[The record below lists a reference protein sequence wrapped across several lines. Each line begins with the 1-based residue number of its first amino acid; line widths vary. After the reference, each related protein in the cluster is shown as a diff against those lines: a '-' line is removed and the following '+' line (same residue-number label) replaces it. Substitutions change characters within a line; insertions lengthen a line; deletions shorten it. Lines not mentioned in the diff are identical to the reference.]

1 MHDGAS
7 KSDDGAGSVS
17 FERSTRAGADLAA
30 ALSFPLTTNRR
41 ALGAAALS
49 VVTYVGLILS
59 SFPGYSAQMLGA
71 DIGYINDAV
80 LALTANTYATIG
92 PFGLGL
98 IVAYAVLTGVAL
110 TNVVTQL
117 RMQDISGVR
126 DLLGVIPGLLASGCA
141 SCGAGVLGLLGFA
154 GALAAMPFDG
164 NLLRLGGIA
173 LLLFFLARSG
183 DPRSCRV

>member
-1 MHDGAS
+1 MSG
-7 KSDDGAGSVS
+7 
-17 FERSTRAGADLAA
+17 ERPTGADSSLAA

-41 ALGAAALS
+41 ALGAAVVA
-49 VVTYVGLILS
+49 VVTYVGLVLS
-59 SFPGYSAQMLGA
+59 SFPEYSAQMLAAGF
-71 DIGYINDAV
+71 GYLDDAV

-98 IVAYAVLTGVAL
+98 IVMYAVLTAVAL

-117 RMQDISGVR
+117 RLQDISGVR
-126 DLLGVIPGLLASGCA
+126 DLLGVVPGLLASGCA

-154 GALAAMPFDG
+154 GALAAMPFNG

-183 DPRSCRV
+183 DPRTCQVN

>member
-1 MHDGAS
+1 M
-7 KSDDGAGSVS
+7 SV
-17 FERSTRAGADLAA
+17 ERSTRAGNGLAA

-41 ALGAAALS
+41 ALGAAVVA
-49 VVTYVGLILS
+49 VVTYVALVLS
-59 SFPGYSAQMLGA
+59 SFPEYSAQMLAAGF
-71 DIGYINDAV
+71 GYLDNAV

-98 IVAYAVLTGVAL
+98 IVMYAVLTGVAL

-117 RMQDISGVR
+117 RLQDVSGVR
-126 DLLGVIPGLLASGCA
+126 DLVGVVPGLLASGCA

-164 NLLRLGGIA
+164 NLLRLGGIV
-173 LLLFFLARSG
+173 LLLFFLGRSG
-183 DPRSCRV
+183 DPRTCRMD

>member
-1 MHDGAS
+1 M
-7 KSDDGAGSVS
+7 S
-17 FERSTRAGADLAA
+17 FERSARVGRDLAA

-41 ALGAAALS
+41 ALGAAVLS
-49 VVTYVGLILS
+49 VVTYIGLILS
-59 SFPGYSAQMLGA
+59 SFPGYSVQMIGAGLGYA
-71 DIGYINDAV
+71 DDAV

-98 IVAYAVLTGVAL
+98 VVAYAVLTGVAL

-126 DLLGVIPGLLASGCA
+126 DLLGVVPGLLASGCA

-154 GALAAMPFDG
+154 GAMAAMPFDG
-164 NLLRLGGIA
+164 NLLRLAGIA
-173 LLLFFLARSG
+173 LLLFFLAQSG
-183 DPRSCRV
+183 DPHACRVS

>member
-1 MHDGAS
+1 M
-7 KSDDGAGSVS
+7 SV
-17 FERSTRAGADLAA
+17 ERSTGADGGLVA

-41 ALGAAALS
+41 ALGAVVVA
-49 VVTYVGLILS
+49 VVTYVGLVLS
-59 SFPGYSAQMLGA
+59 SFPEYSAQMLAAGF
-71 DIGYINDAV
+71 DYLDEAV

-98 IVAYAVLTGVAL
+98 IVMYAVLTAVAL

-117 RMQDISGVR
+117 RLQDISGVR
-126 DLLGVIPGLLASGCA
+126 DLLGVVPGLLASGCA

-154 GALAAMPFDG
+154 GALAAMPFNG

-183 DPRSCRV
+183 DPRTCQVS

>member
-1 MHDGAS
+1 M
-7 KSDDGAGSVS
+7 SVK
-17 FERSTRAGADLAA
+17 RSTGADSGLLA
-30 ALSFPLTTNRR
+30 ALSFPLTTNCR
-41 ALGAAALS
+41 ALGAAVVA
-49 VVTYVGLILS
+49 VVTYVALVLS
-59 SFPGYSAQMLGA
+59 SFPEYSAQMLTAGF
-71 DIGYINDAV
+71 GYLDDAV

-98 IVAYAVLTGVAL
+98 IVMYAVLTGVAL

-117 RMQDISGVR
+117 RLQDVSGVR
-126 DLLGVIPGLLASGCA
+126 DLLGVVPGLLASGCA

-154 GALAAMPFDG
+154 GALAAMPYEG

-183 DPRSCRV
+183 DPRACRVN

>member
-1 MHDGAS
+1 M
-7 KSDDGAGSVS
+7 SV
-17 FERSTRAGADLAA
+17 ERSTGTDGGLVA

-41 ALGAAALS
+41 ALGAVVVA
-49 VVTYVGLILS
+49 VVTYVGLVLS
-59 SFPGYSAQMLGA
+59 SFPEYSAQMLAAGF
-71 DIGYINDAV
+71 GYLDEAV

-98 IVAYAVLTGVAL
+98 IVMYAVLTGVAL

-117 RMQDISGVR
+117 RLQDVSGVR
-126 DLLGVIPGLLASGCA
+126 DLLGVVPGLLASGCA

-154 GALAAMPFDG
+154 GALAAMPFNG

-183 DPRSCRV
+183 DPRTCQVS